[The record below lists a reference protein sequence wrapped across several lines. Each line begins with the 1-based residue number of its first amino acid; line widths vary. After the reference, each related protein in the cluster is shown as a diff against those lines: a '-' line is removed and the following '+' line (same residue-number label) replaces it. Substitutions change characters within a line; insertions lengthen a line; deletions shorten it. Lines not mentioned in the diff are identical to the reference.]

1 MATRASGTF
10 VIVNER
16 GLHARAA
23 SVFVTVASRFESTIE
38 VEKDGRKVDGKSI
51 LGIVSL
57 VGVRGAEIVVT
68 AEGDDAEQAIDTL
81 RELIAQGFAEG
92 STT

>member
-1 MATRASGTF
+1 MSRITATF

-23 SVFVTVASRFESTIE
+23 SSFVNVVSRYTSAIN
-38 VEKDGRKVDGKSI
+38 VEKDGRKVDGRSI

-57 VGVRGAEIVVT
+57 LGTRGSKIMVT
-68 AEGDDAEQAIDTL
+68 ADGNDAADALEALRYLVSVGFEEGPDV
-81 RELIAQGFAEG
+81 
-92 STT
+92 

>member
-1 MATRASGTF
+1 MGRSSGTF

-23 SVFVTVASRFESTIE
+23 SVFVSVASRFESAIQ
-38 VEKDGRKVDGKSI
+38 VEKDGRSVDGKSI

-57 VGVRGAEIVVT
+57 VGIRGSEIAVT
-68 AEGDDAEQAIDTL
+68 ADGEDADEALEALRLLVTRGFDD
-81 RELIAQGFAEG
+81 R
-92 STT
+92 STM